1 MIIKL
6 SFPEYGCITG
16 CNLYNSLIISTNCG
30 AGGSRSYRLGVLDT
44 LAHTVAGGADWEV
57 FGRALIPIFDLPKTI
72 TTTVFTLY
80 DAPFA
85 QVDSHGFNGSFRLSY
100 MLGNF
105 FLCCIRFFLK
115 VFQYGHFFQSA
126 IQSAIFAL
134 WIFCLCLFCTLSSLL
149 FKLFL

>member
-1 MIIKL
+1 MKKTEL
-6 SFPEYGCITG
+6 ALLYMPYASADVARRHLNKCIRRNRELLEALEATG
-16 CNLYNSLIISTNCG
+16 WAFWIHWLTPF
-30 AGGSRSYRLGVLDT
+30 
-44 LAHTVAGGADWEV
+44 AGGADWEV
-57 FGRALIPIFDLPKTI
+57 FGRALIPVFDLPKTI

-126 IQSAIFAL
+126 IQSAIF
-134 WIFCLCLFCTLSSLL
+134 CTLDFSVSCFVLH
-149 FKLFL
+149 FE